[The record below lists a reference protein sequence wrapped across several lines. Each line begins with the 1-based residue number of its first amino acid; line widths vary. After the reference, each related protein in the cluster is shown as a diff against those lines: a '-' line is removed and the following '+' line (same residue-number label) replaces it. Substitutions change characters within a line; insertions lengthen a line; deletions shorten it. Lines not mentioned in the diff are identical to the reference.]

1 MSTKTSTKPEAKPRP
16 KPAKSKPGSGS
27 RAAKSAGKGA
37 GRPKAG
43 GKPKVVASKG
53 AGTAGKRLRPGQLDG
68 LVIGYLRKHKELL
81 PLGTGAV
88 AKGIGR
94 SSGAVGNCLER
105 QAKAGD
111 SPVRRANDK
120 PRTYDLKAEGDESP
134 S

>member
-1 MSTKTSTKPEAKPRP
+1 MSTETSTKPEAKPRP
-16 KPAKSKPGSGS
+16 KPAKTKPGSGS
-27 RAAKSAGKGA
+27 RAGKSAGKGA

-43 GKPKVVASKG
+43 GKPK
-53 AGTAGKRLRPGQLDG
+53 AGGQKAVGNADKRLRPGQLDG
-68 LVIGYLRKHKELL
+68 LVVAYLRKHEGSL

-105 QAKAGD
+105 QANADD

-120 PRTYDLKAEGDESP
+120 PRTYDLKAGGDE
-134 S
+134 